1 MATIQSDVVSRVFSV
16 IKKCSSI
23 PDNQLD
29 IVNWDKPLT
38 GEFYRLTDIDLVY
51 IFFEIEQEFDIQ
63 ICSEELEC
71 YHFGTIHGICE
82 IVQKLL

>member
-1 MATIQSDVVSRVFSV
+1 M
-16 IKKCSSI
+16 
-23 PDNQLD
+23 
-29 IVNWDKPLT
+29 T